1 MKENVDL
8 TEKRDF
14 FTKSKEIRTPQ
25 VNISTLGRRGYRIDV
40 GTFLDRFKAPT
51 DGFYI
56 SDDKGAVLQGNSSCR
71 ASKRVCREFEM
82 GNICDRCGI
91 AIKPYVNDCLC
102 PLCAKLLYRKKP
114 DLFDLKLF

>member
-8 TEKRDF
+8 TERRDF
-14 FTKSKEIRTPQ
+14 RAKAKEIIAPQ
-25 VNISTLGRRGYRIDV
+25 TNIHTLGKPGYNIDV
-40 GTFLDRFKAPT
+40 KGFLDRFKAPT
-51 DGFYI
+51 DDFYI

-71 ASKRVCREFEM
+71 ASKRVCGEFEM

-91 AIKPYVNDCLC
+91 EIKPYVNDCLC
-102 PLCAKLLYRKKP
+102 PTCQKIPSQRKP

>member
-8 TEKRDF
+8 TNKKDF
-14 FTKSKEIRTPQ
+14 RIKAKEVVVPQ
-25 VNISTLGRRGYRIDV
+25 VNIHTLGGSRHNINIRD
-40 GTFLDRFKAPT
+40 FLARFKALT
-51 DGFYI
+51 DDFYI

-71 ASKRVCREFEM
+71 TSKRVCREFEM

-91 AIKPYVNDCLC
+91 EIKPYVNDCLC
-102 PLCAKLLYRKKP
+102 PTCQKIPSQRKP